1 MAIDSILECTTFA
14 TSRYWQRC
22 YGLGKKGWPTSSINP
37 LCCDT
42 RIRRGDENQLVFHSL
57 ITSGKMPC
65 TRAGWQSDRSNRVF
79 RNYTE
84 PTNSLDEFFEASS
97 PATDDHPSMTAAIP
111 SNPHPRDA
119 ERARQ
124 SKRLRPRLTA
134 YHAKLFTNA
143 TLTTHDYEDGHTETE
158 IKSELPPKK
167 NRAYIIADYDCYGN
181 VQEAHLL
188 TQNLSDSRDQPRFTL
203 IDKVDYPQM
212 IQDSR
217 DAANQQGLHV
227 MVKPEWVDNPKRD
240 ESIEVW
246 SCSLVAEADRTRPMR
261 IPNDWNPNLSSL
273 LDAR

>member
-1 MAIDSILECTTFA
+1 MAIDQHLGVYNIRHIKILAAVLQAREERIPTCSID
-14 TSRYWQRC
+14 
-22 YGLGKKGWPTSSINP
+22 P

-42 RIRRGDENQLVFHSL
+42 GIRRGDEVQSFFHSL

-84 PTNSLDEFFEASS
+84 PTNSLDGFFEASS
-97 PATDDHPSMTAAIP
+97 PQTNDHLPMTAAIP
-111 SNPHPRDA
+111 SNPDLRDA

-124 SKRLRPRLTA
+124 SKMSRPRLTA
-134 YHAKLFTNA
+134 YSAKLFTNA
-143 TLTTHDYEDGHTETE
+143 TLTTHDYEDGHTETK
-158 IKSELPPKK
+158 IISELPPEE
-167 NRAYIIADYDCYGN
+167 NCACIIANYDCYGN

-188 TQNLSDSRDQPRFTL
+188 TQNLSDSQDQPRFTL

-227 MVKPEWVDNPKRD
+227 VVKPEWVNNPKRD

-246 SCSLVAEADRTRPMR
+246 SCSLVAKADRTRPMR
-261 IPNDWNPNLSSL
+261 IPNDWNPDLSSL
-273 LDAR
+273 LDTR